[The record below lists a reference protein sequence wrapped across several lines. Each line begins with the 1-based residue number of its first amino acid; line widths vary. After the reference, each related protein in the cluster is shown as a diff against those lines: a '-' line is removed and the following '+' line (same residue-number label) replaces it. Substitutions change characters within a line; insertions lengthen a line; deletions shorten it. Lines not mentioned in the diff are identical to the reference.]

1 MSDLEAPPP
10 AAPPFLVRGY
20 PTDVTLPPHDEPF
33 SRFGP
38 ALDRAIQMA
47 SAVGLRSAV
56 VMDQNNMVY
65 AQLNTLWSVPRE
77 LR

>member
-1 MSDLEAPPP
+1 VSDLEPATPVAP
-10 AAPPFLVRGY
+10 FIVRGY
-20 PTDVTLPPHDEPF
+20 PTDVTLPPHEEPF

-47 SAVGLRSAV
+47 SSVGLRSAV
-56 VMDQNNMVY
+56 VTDANNMVY
-65 AQLNTLWSVPRE
+65 AQLNQLWAVPRE

>member
-1 MSDLEAPPP
+1 VSDLEP
-10 AAPPFLVRGY
+10 AAPAAPFIVRGY
-20 PTDVTLPPHDEPF
+20 PTDVTLQPHEEPF

-47 SAVGLRSAV
+47 SSVGLRNAV

-65 AQLNTLWSVPRE
+65 AQLNMLWSVPRE